1 MLADVW
7 SPQGVAVWRRLN
19 VVHDD
24 RDWAPHRLHAEP
36 LRSTLTLTPDNDGA
50 HEPLA
55 ECARGAP
62 LDTDTPL
69 ELSLQVRPTLAN
81 GRVAERPCR
90 RRGDAEPA

>member
-1 MLADVW
+1 LSIV
-7 SPQGVAVWRRLN
+7 QGPFSVA
-19 VVHDD
+19 
-24 RDWAPHRLHAEP
+24 PCQ
-36 LRSTLTLTPDNDGA
+36 TLILISRFATFSSPDNDGA